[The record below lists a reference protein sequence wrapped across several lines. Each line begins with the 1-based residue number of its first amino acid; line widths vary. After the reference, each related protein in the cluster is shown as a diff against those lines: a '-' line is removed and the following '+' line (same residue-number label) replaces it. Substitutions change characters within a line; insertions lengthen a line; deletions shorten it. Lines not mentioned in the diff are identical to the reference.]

1 MYVIVGAPGTIV
13 LAGVEMETEPAGL
26 EPPASTLT
34 TLTVYV
40 VSGCSC
46 PSVTVVTVLL
56 TVEVNVGTE
65 NRRQL
70 TCRGISISQRGTLSV
85 LDECIDT
92 RDVSGKGPLWR
103 VDCS

>member
-13 LAGVEMETEPAGL
+13 LASVEMETEPAGL
-26 EPPASTLT
+26 EPTASTLT

-65 NRRQL
+65 NPAAGATVTTDDVIALWVFGSGVQL
-70 TCRGISISQRGTLSV
+70 T
-85 LDECIDT
+85 
-92 RDVSGKGPLWR
+92 
-103 VDCS
+103 

>member
-1 MYVIVGAPGTIV
+1 MYAIVGAPGATV

-34 TLTVYV
+34 TLTLYV

-56 TVEVNVGTE
+56 TVEVNVGPE
-65 NRRQL
+65 NPAAGATVAIDDVMALRR
-70 TCRGISISQRGTLSV
+70 TQRSHLPPT
-85 LDECIDT
+85 
-92 RDVSGKGPLWR
+92 
-103 VDCS
+103 